1 MMAKSRSIALALGVT
16 SVLSAAVALGSAPT
30 LAQDAQSGAEAYRA
44 GVKLGRTLHDPR
56 ECGGSGDY
64 HGGCVDGVEESQF
77 DREADQALSS
87 DTIDAKPSER
97 TPLLSPPPGL
107 FQDPYSKPG
116 DSQPPNE

>member
-1 MMAKSRSIALALGVT
+1 MTKSRSIALALGMT
-16 SVLSAAVALGSAPT
+16 SVLGAAVALGSAPT
-30 LAQDAQSGAEAYRA
+30 LAQEAQSGAEAYRA
-44 GVKLGRTLHDPR
+44 GVKLGRTLRDPR

-87 DTIDAKPSER
+87 DTMDAKPPER
-97 TPLLSPPPGL
+97 APLLSPPSGL
-107 FQDPYSKPG
+107 FQDPYSRPG